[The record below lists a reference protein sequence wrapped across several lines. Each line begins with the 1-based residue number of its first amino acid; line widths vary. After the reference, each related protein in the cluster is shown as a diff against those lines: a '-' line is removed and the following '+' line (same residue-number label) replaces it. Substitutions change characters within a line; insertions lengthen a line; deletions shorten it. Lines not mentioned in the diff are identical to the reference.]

1 VASCLKRTEVGDIT
15 PLDDSDRRRPV
26 ALFCILRASLPSELR
41 TGRLNKTP
49 LISIVDDDNVVR
61 RALESLVMSLGFR
74 ACAFPSAEAFLQ
86 SAQLAETSCLIS
98 DVQMPG
104 ISGVQ
109 LQNRLADLG
118 LSIPTIFITAYP
130 DDSVRTRV
138 LGSGAVCFLLKPFD
152 PQSLIECLDDALDR
166 PGGNITSD

>member
-1 VASCLKRTEVGDIT
+1 
-15 PLDDSDRRRPV
+15 
-26 ALFCILRASLPSELR
+26 
-41 TGRLNKTP
+41 
-49 LISIVDDDNVVR
+49 
-61 RALESLVMSLGFR
+61 MSLGFR

-130 DDSVRTRV
+130 DDAVRTRA
-138 LGSGAVCFLLKPFD
+138 LSTGAVCFLHKPFD
-152 PQSLIECLDDALDR
+152 ARSLVQCIDNALNR
-166 PGGNITSD
+166 RGGKATAD

>member
-1 VASCLKRTEVGDIT
+1 MIATDVAE
-15 PLDDSDRRRPV
+15 
-26 ALFCILRASLPSELR
+26 ALFSIQRASLPSELR

-74 ACAFPSAEAFLQ
+74 ACTFPSAEAFLQ
-86 SAQLAETSCLIS
+86 STLLAETSCLIS

-118 LSIPTIFITAYP
+118 LSIPTIFITVYG
-130 DDSVRTRV
+130 DIV
-138 LGSGAVCFLLKPFD
+138 VC
-152 PQSLIECLDDALDR
+152 
-166 PGGNITSD
+166 T

>member
-1 VASCLKRTEVGDIT
+1 M
-15 PLDDSDRRRPV
+15 

-86 SAQLAETSCLIS
+86 SAQLGETSCLIS

>member
-1 VASCLKRTEVGDIT
+1 MDLELARS
-15 PLDDSDRRRPV
+15 RRQRN
-26 ALFCILRASLPSELR
+26 FC
-41 TGRLNKTP
+41 
-49 LISIVDDDNVVR
+49 
-61 RALESLVMSLGFR
+61 
-74 ACAFPSAEAFLQ
+74 
-86 SAQLAETSCLIS
+86 

-109 LQNRLADLG
+109 LQDRLADLG

-152 PQSLIECLDDALDR
+152 AQSLVESIDRALNR
-166 PGGNITSD
+166 PGGEITGD